1 MLRTTR
7 LKEMADWYKT
17 VLNGEVTYE
26 NDFLVFMTY
35 NEEHQRVALA
45 SFPGLIEKPK
55 HCAD

>member
-1 MLRTTR
+1 
-7 LKEMADWYKT
+7 MADWYKT